1 MTSFDDDLR
10 KTIRRNKL
18 LGIWAAEK
26 LRLVGADADA
36 YSDALAM
43 DAMDPERSD
52 VFGKICQDFAAA
64 GVAFSHEQILSVMS
78 ELTLKAGGLTPAK
91 GGGSLDAAAMAIAK
105 NLTSR

>member
-1 MTSFDDDLR
+1 MATFDDDLR

-18 LGIWAAEK
+18 LGMWAAEK
-26 LRLVGADADA
+26 LGLVGADADA

-52 VFGKICQDFAAA
+52 VFSKICADFQAA
-64 GVAFSHEQILSVMS
+64 GVAQSNDQILCVMN
-78 ELTLKAGGLTPAK
+78 ELTLSAGGLTPAK
-91 GGGSLDAAAMAIAK
+91 GGGGTDAAALQIAK

>member
-1 MTSFDDDLR
+1 MVTFDDDLR

-18 LGIWAAEK
+18 LGMWAAEK

-52 VFGKICQDFAAA
+52 VFSRICQDFAAA
-64 GVAFSHEQILSVMS
+64 GVVQSREQILSVMN
-78 ELTLKAGGLTPAK
+78 ELTLKAGGPTQGK
-91 GGGSLDAAAMAIAK
+91 GGGSVDGAAVRIAK